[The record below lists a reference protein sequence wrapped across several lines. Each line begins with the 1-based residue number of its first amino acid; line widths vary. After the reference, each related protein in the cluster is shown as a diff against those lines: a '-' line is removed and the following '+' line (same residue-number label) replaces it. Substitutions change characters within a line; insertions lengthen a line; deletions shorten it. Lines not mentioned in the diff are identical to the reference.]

1 MTVFAWTVIAFLILV
16 NALYVAAEF
25 GAVSVR
31 HGQVRALALQG
42 NVLARRLLP
51 TLESPARLDSY
62 IATCQI
68 GITLSSLVLGAF
80 GQATVA
86 LGLAGV
92 LQGRAGMQSVT
103 AHSVAALAVLV
114 LLTAA
119 QVLFGELVPKSL
131 ALQFPSRVALATYFP
146 THWSSVLFRPFLV
159 VLNGS
164 GWFILRRMGLQQ
176 GASHRHVHSPDEI
189 ELLIAESSDGGL
201 LEPDEQERLRQA
213 LRLGR
218 RTARE
223 LMVPRRRVQAVDLE
237 APVAGLV
244 DLVAA
249 SPYTRLPVYRGRVD
263 DVVGVIHTKD
273 VATHFAR
280 HGRVDALPPLLRPVL
295 RVPATVTGDR
305 VLALLREHRAR
316 LAVVIDEYGGMEGIV
331 TLEDVLAELV
341 GDVADEFKGEEPEP
355 ERLPDGRIRLPGE
368 LRLDDAQAWTGVRW
382 DGYEA
387 LTVGGRI
394 AAELGHIPEAGEHLL
409 IGGMP
414 VEVER
419 MDGQTVAAVLVTPPG
434 PGKEA

>member
-1 MTVFAWTVIAFLILV
+1 MSAWAVIAFLILV

-31 HGQVRALALQG
+31 HGQVRSLAQRG
-42 NVLARRLLP
+42 NYLARRLLP
-51 TLESPARLDSY
+51 TLEDSTRLDSH

-86 LGLAGV
+86 LDLAGV
-92 LQGRAGMQSVT
+92 LEGRVGMQSVA
-103 AHSVAALAVLV
+103 AHSVAAMAVLV
-114 LLTAA
+114 FLTAT
-119 QVLFGELVPKSL
+119 QVLFGELLPKSL
-131 ALQFPSRVALATYFP
+131 ALQFPAHVALATYLP
-146 THWSSVLFRPFLV
+146 TQWSTLAFRPFLV

-189 ELLIAESSDGGL
+189 EMLIAESSDGGL
-201 LEPDEQERLRQA
+201 LEPDERERLRQA

-223 LMVPRRRVQAVDLE
+223 LMVPRRRVQAVDLD
-237 APVAGLV
+237 APPARLV
-244 DLVAA
+244 DVIAT
-249 SPYTRLPVYRGRVD
+249 SPFTRLPVYRGTVD
-263 DVVGVIHTKD
+263 DVVGILHTKD

-280 HGRVDALPPLLRPVL
+280 HGRVDAIGPLLRPVL
-295 RVPATVTGDR
+295 RVPDTLTGDR

-316 LAVVIDEYGGMEGIV
+316 IAVVIDEYGGMEGIV
-331 TLEDVLAELV
+331 TLEDVLSELV
-341 GDVADEFKGEEPEP
+341 GDVADEFKGEEPVPEP
-355 ERLPDGRIRLPGE
+355 LPDGRIRLPGE

-382 DGYEA
+382 DGHEA
-387 LTVGGRI
+387 VTVGGRV
-394 AAELGHIPEAGEHLL
+394 AAELGHIPEAGERLL
-409 IGGMP
+409 IGGML

-419 MDGQTVAAVLVTPPG
+419 MDGQIVAAVLVTPPG
-434 PGKEA
+434 PEPGPEA

>member
-1 MTVFAWTVIAFLILV
+1 MSAWAVITFLVLV

-31 HGQVRALALQG
+31 QGQIRSLAQRG
-42 NVLARRLLP
+42 SILARRLLP
-51 TLESPARLDSY
+51 TLQDSTRLDSY

-86 LGLAGV
+86 LDLADV
-92 LQGRAGMQSVT
+92 LEGRAGMQSVA
-103 AHSVAALAVLV
+103 AHSAAALAVLV
-114 LLTAA
+114 VLTAA

-131 ALQFPSRVALATYFP
+131 ALQFPARVALATYFP
-146 THWSSVLFRPFLV
+146 THWSSVLFKPFLT

-176 GASHRHVHSPDEI
+176 GAGHRHVHSPDEI
-189 ELLIAESSDGGL
+189 EMLIAESSDGGV
-201 LEPDEQERLRQA
+201 LEPDEKERLRQA

-223 LMVPRRRVQAVDLE
+223 LMVPRRRVEAVDLE
-237 APVAGLV
+237 AHPERVLDRV
-244 DLVAA
+244 TA
-249 SPYTRLPVYRGRVD
+249 SPYTRLPVYRGTVD
-263 DVVGVIHTKD
+263 EVVGILHTKD

-280 HGRVDALPPLLRPVL
+280 HGRLEGLAPLLRPVL

-316 LAVVIDEYGGMEGIV
+316 LAVVVDEYGGMEGIV
-331 TLEDVLAELV
+331 TLEDVLSELV

-368 LRLDDAQAWTGVRW
+368 LRLDDAKAWTGVRW

-387 LTVGGRI
+387 VTVGGRI
-394 AAELGHIPEAGEHLL
+394 AAELGRIPEAGERLL
-409 IGGMP
+409 IAGMP

-419 MDGQTVAAVLVTPPG
+419 MDGQTVAAVLVTPPEPERQG
-434 PGKEA
+434 EA